1 MTTIALLNALI
12 IVRMDVKMAVA
23 QHVKEVA
30 PTIVRE
36 HAKGIAAK
44 AVLGHAKIRVC
55 GLVELNAVGLLGCD
69 IF

>member
-44 AVLGHAKIRVC
+44 AVLGHAKMCVC
-55 GLVELNAVGLLGCD
+55 GLVEVNAVGLLGCD